1 MATFA
6 NEAAYKTAIQS
17 LTDTLHAVAAGN
29 PEVRIAQSKLG
40 ELVASVRNANGWNA
54 SAELTPSA

>member
-6 NEAAYKTAIQS
+6 NEAAYKAAIQS
-17 LTDTLHAVAAGN
+17 LTDTLAAAAAGN
-29 PEVRIAQSKLG
+29 PEVRTAQSKLG
-40 ELVASVRNANGWNA
+40 ELVAAVCNANGWDA